1 MYLINPFGI
10 LCPMYVFDGYQF
22 MYSLFVKEEKKFSFY
37 MSAKYLASI
46 LCIKALIIFVKCPE
60 VVLLID
66 PYI

>member
-1 MYLINPFGI
+1 
-10 LCPMYVFDGYQF
+10 MYVFDGYQF